1 MLADVVV
8 SAGSDHS
15 SPLCGVFERAT
26 QAVANAVRFVLERE
40 VVAAAQ
46 IVSEALP
53 SSILQGLP
61 LCRLPY
67 PTTWLEY
74 AGHDRPEIAAIGTTI
89 PHRVGL
95 LCEAVAESPGEFT
108 VNVFWHLGGRDN
120 RVELCPVALL
130 IDMTAEGRVARDPQS
145 ASQKRDA
152 TIEGLQKL
160 LLSSTQRWDQKVAAN
175 PRELE
180 AMLALSNRIFFIR
193 STYFAPV
200 ATAIVQHSGA
210 GALERLLNLSR
221 PNAEAEAGFLLAI
234 LMLLNSRNGT
244 SREPADLAKINTAR
258 RKQGRH
264 PLLDFCTVNLRLSA
278 SRSRALG
285 RSDVPVHLMR
295 AHLVRGH
302 FKIRRSGIYWWSPHI
317 RGDAKLG
324 MIRKDYKVAL

>member
-1 MLADVVV
+1 
-8 SAGSDHS
+8 
-15 SPLCGVFERAT
+15 
-26 QAVANAVRFVLERE
+26 
-40 VVAAAQ
+40 
-46 IVSEALP
+46 
-53 SSILQGLP
+53 
-61 LCRLPY
+61 
-67 PTTWLEY
+67 
-74 AGHDRPEIAAIGTTI
+74 
-89 PHRVGL
+89 
-95 LCEAVAESPGEFT
+95 
-108 VNVFWHLGGRDN
+108 LGGKDN

-130 IDMTAEGRVARDPQS
+130 IDMTAEGHLAHDPQG
-145 ASQKRDA
+145 AAQKRDA
-152 TIEGLQKL
+152 TIQGLQKL

-180 AMLALSNRIFFIR
+180 AMLALSNRIFFVR

-210 GALERLLNLSR
+210 RALERLLNLSR
-221 PNAEAEAGFLLAI
+221 PNAEAEAGLLLAI

-244 SREPADLAKINTAR
+244 SREPADLTKINAAR

-317 RGDAKLG
+317 RGDANLG
-324 MIRKDYKVAL
+324 MLRKDYKVTL